1 MAITMTGRLSECI
14 LLSYSVPAA
23 SVQALVPS
31 GLELVTHEGKAFWNI
46 VVSTIDKMR
55 PRLVPRWAGITYH
68 HIAYRLQVAAET
80 ESGESLTG
88 LYFLRSDV
96 SSSLV
101 GTTGNWLSDFKL
113 HAAEIDIS
121 EDEACLALAVRSSES
136 AGTARL
142 RIDCS
147 SRANLETGL
156 FNDQGEQEAMLKYQP
171 LGLAIGSQHRIRLAE
186 VIRDESAWREETVTV
201 LDAEWGFFDD
211 EMWEQ
216 LTLERA
222 TRVAP
227 LDYHWR
233 LGRTALLRSPSA

>member
-14 LLSYSVPAA
+14 LLSYSVPVA

-31 GLELVTHEGKAFWNI
+31 GLELVTHQGQAFWNI

-55 PRLVPRWAGITYH
+55 PRRMPRWSGITYH
-68 HIAYRLQVAAET
+68 HVAYRLQVAAET
-80 ESGESLTG
+80 DSGESLSG

-96 SSSLV
+96 SSSLI

-113 HAAEIDIS
+113 HRSKIEITVH
-121 EDEACLALAVRSSES
+121 EARVDTVVRSGES
-136 AGTARL
+136 AGNARL
-142 RIDCS
+142 CIDCN
-147 SRANLETGL
+147 AGAALQTGL
-156 FNDQGEQEAMLKYQP
+156 FKDRNEEQQILKYQP
-171 LGLAIGSQHRIRLAE
+171 LGLAIGSQDRIRLAE
-186 VIRDESAWREETVTV
+186 VIRDESDWREETVTV

-211 EMWEQ
+211 EMQSQ

-227 LDYHWR
+227 LDYRWR
-233 LGRTALLRSPSA
+233 LGRTARLRNRSA